1 MRSLVAPRV
10 LHRNVQS
17 QSTAEP
23 TIFDPIRVI
32 VAMIDLRSVSKRY
45 PDGTIAVHDLSI
57 SIDEGALCVLIGPS
71 GCGKTTTLKMVNRLI
86 EPTSGEILIDGED
99 VLKLDPV
106 ALRRR
111 IGYVMQQGG
120 LFPHR
125 RVADNVAV
133 VPRLLGWDRSRTQDR
148 VQELL
153 NLVGLDP
160 GRFARRFP
168 HELSGGERQR
178 VGVARALA
186 GDPPVLLM
194 DEPFGAVDPVTR
206 ANLQSDFWNLQ
217 VNLKKTV
224 IFVTHDLNE
233 ATSLA
238 TTMAVMRI
246 GGHLEQYG
254 PPAEILAA
262 PATPFVSEFVGKDR
276 SYQQLGVTMIQR
288 EDLSFVPILA
298 PTTTS
303 GEAAKLLDAS
313 GSRVAIV
320 LDGDERPLGWLRRD
334 DASGRALSDDTSTI
348 GQLLRPVEGSVSLG
362 SSLRGALALMLS
374 SDTGFAPVVDD
385 GRYAGTLTLED
396 VHDALRRADHE
407 ESTIARE
414 KAERDAEPPS

>member
-1 MRSLVAPRV
+1 
-10 LHRNVQS
+10 
-17 QSTAEP
+17 
-23 TIFDPIRVI
+23 
-32 VAMIDLRSVSKRY
+32 MIDLRSVTKRY

-57 SIDEGALCVLIGPS
+57 SIDAGALCVLIGPS

-133 VPRLLGWDRSRTQDR
+133 VPRLLGWDRTRVQDR
-148 VQELL
+148 VHELL
-153 NLVGLDP
+153 TLVGLEPD
-160 GRFARRFP
+160 RFARRFP

-238 TTMAVMRI
+238 TTMAVLRP
-246 GGHLEQYG
+246 GGVLEQYG

-288 EDLSFVPILA
+288 EDLSLVPILA
-298 PTTTS
+298 PTTTV
-303 GEAAKLLDAS
+303 AAAAQLLGAS
-313 GSRVAIV
+313 ESEFAIV
-320 LDGDERPLGWLRRD
+320 LDGDERPTGWLAPDDVATRTFG
-334 DASGRALSDDTSTI
+334 DASSTI
-348 GQLLRPVEGSVSLG
+348 SDRLHRIEGSVTLG

-374 SDTGFAPVVDD
+374 GDAGFAPVVNG
-385 GRYAGTLTLED
+385 GRYAGILTLED
-396 VHDALRRADHE
+396 VHDALRRADHD
-407 ESTIARE
+407 ESVIARG
-414 KAERDAEPPS
+414 KAERDADSSP

>member
-1 MRSLVAPRV
+1 
-10 LHRNVQS
+10 
-17 QSTAEP
+17 
-23 TIFDPIRVI
+23 
-32 VAMIDLRSVSKRY
+32 MIDLRSVTKRY
-45 PDGTIAVHDLSI
+45 PDGTVAVHDLTI
-57 SIDEGALCVLIGPS
+57 SIDDGALCVLIGPS

-86 EPTSGEILIDGED
+86 EPSSGEIFINGED
-99 VLKLDPV
+99 VLRLDPV

-133 VPRLLGWDRSRTQDR
+133 VPRLLGWDRDRVRDR

-160 GRFARRFP
+160 ERFARRFP

-206 ANLQSDFWNLQ
+206 ANLQQDFWDLQ
-217 VNLKKTV
+217 VRLKKTV
-224 IFVTHDLNE
+224 IFVTHDLSE

-238 TTMAVMRI
+238 TTMAVMRL
-246 GGHLEQYG
+246 GGYLEQYG

-276 SYQQLGVTMIQR
+276 SYQELGVTMIQR
-288 EDLSFVPILA
+288 DDLTLVPILA
-298 PTTTS
+298 PTTTAH
-303 GEAAKLLDAS
+303 EATELLEAS
-313 GSRVAIV
+313 EREVAIV
-320 LDGDERPLGWLRRD
+320 VDGEERPVVWLARGD
-334 DASGRALSDDTSTI
+334 TGRANPASTI
-348 GQLLRPVEGSVSLG
+348 GDLLRPIEGSVSIDA
-362 SSLRGALALMLS
+362 SLRGALGLILS
-374 SDTGFAPVVDD
+374 SDAGFAPVVNG
-385 GRYAGTLTLED
+385 GRYAGILTLEG
-396 VHDALRRADHE
+396 VHDALRRADHIE
-407 ESTIARE
+407 ATIARV
-414 KAERDAEPPS
+414 ERGGRRRIAVLNANRRLAQPGIPRA

>member
-1 MRSLVAPRV
+1 
-10 LHRNVQS
+10 
-17 QSTAEP
+17 
-23 TIFDPIRVI
+23 
-32 VAMIDLRSVSKRY
+32 MIDLRSVTKRY
-45 PDGTIAVHDLSI
+45 PDGTVAVHDVSF
-57 SIDEGALCVLIGPS
+57 SIDVGALCVLIGPS
-71 GCGKTTTLKMVNRLI
+71 GCGKTTTLRMVNRLI

-99 VLKLDPV
+99 VLKVDPV

-133 VPRLLGWDRSRTQDR
+133 VPRLLGWDRAR
-148 VQELL
+148 VQARVEELL

-160 GRFARRFP
+160 GRFARRYP

-224 IFVTHDLNE
+224 IFVTHDLSE
-233 ATSLA
+233 ATRLA
-238 TTMAVMRI
+238 TTMAIMRT
-246 GGHLEQYG
+246 GGFLEQFG

-276 SYQQLGVTMIQR
+276 PYQQLRVTLIQR
-288 EDLSFVPILA
+288 DDLSLVPILA
-298 PTTTS
+298 PSTTAA
-303 GEAAKLLDAS
+303 EAADLLKAS
-313 GSRVAIV
+313 ARQYAIV
-320 LDGDERPLGWLRRD
+320 LDGNEQPIGWLNFD
-334 DASGRALSDDTSTI
+334 EAETLAATSPEATI
-348 GQLLRPVEGSVSLG
+348 GDRLHRVESWVSLG

-374 SDTGFAPVVDD
+374 GDAEFAPVVDD
-385 GRYAGTLTLED
+385 GRYVGILSLEG
-396 VHDALRRADHE
+396 VRDALRRADHK
-407 ESTIARE
+407 ESEIARR
-414 KAERDAEPPS
+414 KPERDASSP